1 MIIAYNK
8 NTKQIESIVVPNEGE
23 VLNKDNIRLFDYQ
36 DILVVDKKINGY
48 PNVHEL
54 QKLLNELL

>member
-1 MIIAYNK
+1 MIIVYNK